1 MPPTKSPLFDVVVA
15 NFNNTRY
22 LPELVE
28 SIRNQTHVNWHLV
41 IVDDC
46 STDDFEKFYENHR
59 NESRISFVRHKKN
72 LGVSAAFQSGIS
84 FGNGELIGLVG
95 ADDSLTNDALFEC
108 VRAFNK
114 NNDACLIY
122 TQANHCDQ
130 TMKKIGL
137 WKQTAP
143 LDPAN
148 HICQE
153 LPKIS
158 NFITFRRTAF
168 EQTPGLDPSLK
179 KAMDH
184 DLILKLSET
193 GTIHFLEK
201 PLYNYRVH
209 DGGISQGTSGV
220 RAAQFSLLAQL
231 RFQRST
237 KHQKLTTLQLRIKAH
252 RYHSRSVF
260 IEFSCTNNS
269 RTYHALTSILYIH
282 SFATLRT
289 SFACLFLIVTRP
301 FLKLGNS
308 QL

>member
-28 SIRNQTHVNWHLV
+28 SIRNQTHENWHLV

-46 STDDFEKFYENHR
+46 STDDFEKFYQSQK

-72 LGVSAAFQSGIS
+72 LGVSATFQSGIS

-108 VRAFNK
+108 VRKFNETA
-114 NNDACLIY
+114 NASLIY

-130 TMKKIGL
+130 TMNKVGL

-143 LDPAN
+143 IDPAI

-158 NFITFRRTAF
+158 NFITFRRAAF
-168 EQTPGLDPSLK
+168 EKTPGLDPSLK

-193 GTIHFLEK
+193 GKIHFLEK

-209 DGGISQGTSGV
+209 DGGISQGSSGV
-220 RAAQFSLLAQL
+220 RAAQYSLLAQL
-231 RFQRST
+231 RFHKST
-237 KHQKLTTLQLRIKAH
+237 KLQKLTPIQVRTQSHK
-252 RYHSRSVF
+252 YHSRSVF
-260 IEFSCTNNS
+260 IEFSCTDNLLV
-269 RTYHALTSILYIH
+269 YHALQSIFYIH
-282 SFATLRT
+282 SLASLKT
-289 SFACLFLIVTRP
+289 SFVCLYLSLERP
-301 FLKLGNS
+301 FR
-308 QL
+308 QLNN

>member
-28 SIRNQTHVNWHLV
+28 SIRNQTHENWHLV

-46 STDDFEKFYENHR
+46 STDDFEKFYQSQK

-72 LGVSAAFQSGIS
+72 LGVSATFQSGIS

-108 VRAFNK
+108 VRKFNETA
-114 NNDACLIY
+114 NASLIY

-130 TMKKIGL
+130 TMNKVGL

-143 LDPAN
+143 IDPAI

-153 LPKIS
+153 LTKIS
-158 NFITFRRTAF
+158 NFITFRRAAF
-168 EQTPGLDPSLK
+168 DKTPGLDPSLK

-193 GTIHFLEK
+193 GKIHFLKK

-209 DGGISQGTSGV
+209 DGGISQGASGV
-220 RAAQFSLLAQL
+220 QAAQYSLLAQL
-231 RFQRST
+231 RFHKST
-237 KHQKLTTLQLRIKAH
+237 KLQKLTTLEVRIKTH
-252 RYHSRSVF
+252 IYHSRSVF
-260 IEFSCTNNS
+260 IEFSCTDNHLV
-269 RTYHALTSILYIH
+269 YHALMSMFYIH
-282 SFATLRT
+282 SLASLKT
-289 SFACLFLIVTRP
+289 SFVCLYLSLERP
-301 FLKLGNS
+301 FR
-308 QL
+308 QLDN